1 MEQGACID
9 CPIRGF
15 FANREYE
22 CEFDH
27 YSDECIEEAYKIAFY
42 YKDKSDEIDNH
53 VKHGKWIDKGN
64 AAGLFCSECDF
75 KVRYRDE
82 RRFKYCPNCGAKMER
97 SD

>member
-1 MEQGACID
+1 MARYID
-9 CPIRGF
+9 AEKVIEIAESNKAVLQSLGDIVDIR
-15 FANREYE
+15 
-22 CEFDH
+22 
-27 YSDECIEEAYKIAFY
+27 
-42 YKDKSDEIDNH
+42 EIVNDVPTADVQP